1 MTAIQTIN
9 LSKKY
14 KDLTAL
20 DSLNLKIEE
29 GELFALLG
37 MNGAGK
43 TTLIKLLSCLSSPS
57 SGDAFINGLS
67 VTHERKNVKR
77 ILGVSPQETALAPN
91 LSVQENLCLL
101 CDIHKFSKEKTNAK
115 VSEIAEK
122 LKLNDVL
129 HRKAGK
135 LSGGWQRKVNIAL
148 ALIAEPKILFLDE
161 PTLGLDV
168 TARHDLWDLIRTIKK
183 DSTIILTTHY
193 LEEAES
199 LADRIGILKNGKLIA
214 LGTTQEL
221 KEKANAQNL
230 ETAFVSLIREEEEL
244 C

>member
-1 MTAIQTIN
+1 M
-9 LSKKY
+9 
-14 KDLTAL
+14 
-20 DSLNLKIEE
+20 
-29 GELFALLG
+29 
-37 MNGAGK
+37 
-43 TTLIKLLSCLSSPS
+43 
-57 SGDAFINGLS
+57 
-67 VTHERKNVKR
+67 
-77 ILGVSPQETALAPN
+77 
-91 LSVQENLCLL
+91 
-101 CDIHKFSKEKTNAK
+101 
-115 VSEIAEK
+115 
-122 LKLNDVL
+122 
-129 HRKAGK
+129 
-135 LSGGWQRKVNIAL
+135 
-148 ALIAEPKILFLDE
+148 DE